1 MPSPAAAARAGY
13 ATMRPTPCFR
23 LPMPLPPAAPQRPA
37 RSRFRLS
44 RAGWIAIAAAA
55 LIGVLLS
62 LLLLRDVRQDTDFY
76 RADKPVTPGSTGGFE
91 ALPAP
96 VGGEGSI
103 PTGADGSGDGSLA
116 PIAAPP
122 TVVESPSI
130 PTQPPPMA
138 APPLGTDPGRGPS
151 AFTQPPR
158 PIDQEQPAYPSDAY
172 RNGDTGTVVLRITVG
187 EDGHPYGIAIARS
200 SRSRSLDRAAISAAR
215 RWRFEP
221 AIRNGVPVSDTVEI
235 PVVFTLDNQR

>member
-1 MPSPAAAARAGY
+1 MPQ
-13 ATMRPTPCFR
+13 TPDA
-23 LPMPLPPAAPQRPA
+23 PPRR

-44 RAGWIAIAAAA
+44 RAGWIAIAVAA
-55 LIGVLLS
+55 LFGVVLS
-62 LLLLRDVRQDTDFY
+62 LLLLRDLRQDGDFY
-76 RADKPVTPGSTGGFE
+76 RADKPTATGADGFE

-138 APPLGTDPGRGPS
+138 PPPVGTDPGRGPS

-172 RNGDTGTVVLRITVG
+172 RNGETGTVVLRITVG

-200 SRSRSLDRAAISAAR
+200 SRSRSLDRAAITAAR

-235 PVVFTLDNQR
+235 PVVFTLQGQQ